1 MRILWP
7 RIVCCLPLVCALVS
21 CGGGGG
27 SELVGNTPEES
38 CSVNSQKMWV
48 RSHLDDV
55 YLWYKDI
62 NDVPKENY
70 ATPEK
75 YFDALLVKSKDRFS
89 FVANTAE
96 INNFQNAGLD
106 IGYGISWV
114 NDPLHGDSVRIAF
127 VEENSPAAK
136 QGLERGHILQKIDG
150 KTLNNFSQ
158 AAFVEAL
165 YPQKIGVKHSF
176 EVIPMVNPKAIVVT
190 LTAKEIAQNPVPMAR
205 TLTIDNKKI
214 GYLLFNDHNRPASE
228 KLVAAMNSFKTQNID
243 ELLIDLRYNS
253 GGFLYVAAELA
264 SMVAGSKVQNQIF
277 SSFIYNDKYRNQGS
291 NYYFTPVDSQGNTL
305 PQLNLPRVFVLT
317 GKQTCSASESL
328 IGALSPFVDVVL
340 IGSASSCG
348 KPYGFLQADHCDSTY
363 FAIRYYT
370 ANALG
375 QSTPTTGYAPR
386 CQVDDNL
393 GFALGTS
400 DEVMLNSSVY
410 YMAAGTCPAWSKNMS
425 KTKALVV
432 PNAPKHTVY
441 HAPWRSNM
449 MIEGY

>member
-1 MRILWP
+1 MGLFWQKMAY
-7 RIVCCLPLVCALVS
+7 LPLVCALVS
-21 CGGGGG
+21 CGGGD
-27 SELVGNTPEES
+27 SESITNTTSDS
-38 CSVNSQKMWV
+38 CSVDNQKVWT
-48 RSHLDDV
+48 RAHLDDV
-55 YLWYKDI
+55 YLWYNEII
-62 NDVPKENY
+62 NVPKENY
-70 ATPEK
+70 ATPES

-114 NDPLHGDSVRIAF
+114 NDPLHGDSVRVAF

-150 KTLNNFSQ
+150 KSLNNFSQ

-165 YPQKIGVKHSF
+165 YPQKIGVQHSF
-176 EVIPMVNPKAIVVT
+176 EVTPVVNPKTIVVT
-190 LTAKEIAQNPVPMAR
+190 LTAQEIVQNPVPIAR
-205 TLTIDNKKI
+205 TLTVDNKKI

-228 KLVAAMNSFKTQNID
+228 KLVAAMNSFKAQNID

-264 SMVAGSKVQNQIF
+264 SMIAGSKVQNQIF
-277 SSFIYNDKYRNQGS
+277 SSFIYNDKHRNQGG

-328 IGALSPFVDVVL
+328 IGALSPFLDVVL

-370 ANALG
+370 ANAFG
-375 QSTPTTGYAPR
+375 QSTPVKGYKPR
-386 CQVDDNL
+386 CQVNDNL
-393 GFALGTS
+393 SFALGTS
-400 DEVMLNSSVY
+400 EEVMFNTSVS
-410 YMAAGTCPAWSKNMS
+410 YMATGLCPTWSNNIS
-425 KTKALVV
+425 QTKTLAV
-432 PNAPKHTVY
+432 PSTSAHTVY

-449 MIEGY
+449 MIERY